1 MATASLS
8 ALVATRT
15 GVRPPDAKPAKLQ
28 RLAAHSIGTKD
39 TARLRGLSIEQQQL
53 IAELNLIRQHIE
65 QLDGEIGQVITHCRE
80 GQILTSIP
88 GIGPVSAATLVALI
102 GNIANFD
109 RPSQLKAYC
118 GWAPLISQSGITLDH
133 AKLTPRGAR
142 LLKRTL
148 YLVVW
153 QTLHFPNCEFARLY
167 ERLLQRKTVYDE
179 RTGQILG
186 RNKVIGRV
194 AGQLITVIFTLL
206 KRDQERTVK
215 GGKLPEPELY
225 DPEIY
230 HRHRAGQYSAPV
242 KSKLGTVVQLP
253 PHELN
258 RSS

>member
-1 MATASLS
+1 VLS
-8 ALVATRT
+8 PLPGLVAAP
-15 GVRPPDAKPAKLQ
+15 GDEKLADLQ
-28 RLAAHSIGTKD
+28 RLAAQSIGTND
-39 TARLRGLSIEQQQL
+39 TARLRGLSLEQQQL
-53 IAELNLIRQHIE
+53 GVELHLIRQHVE
-65 QLDGEIGQVITHCRE
+65 ELNAEISQVITHCRE

-88 GIGPVSAATLVALI
+88 GIGPISAATILALI

-118 GWAPLISQSGITLDH
+118 GWAPMLSQSGVTLDH

-153 QTLHFPNCEFARLY
+153 QTLRFSNNEFARLY
-167 ERLLQRKTVYDE
+167 ERLLPRKTVYDE
-179 RTGQILG
+179 RTGQYLG

-206 KRDQERTVK
+206 KRDQECTAK

-225 DPEIY
+225 NPEIH
-230 HRHRAGQYSAPV
+230 HRHRAGQYLPPV

-253 PHELN
+253 EH
-258 RSS
+258 